1 MRDFMLGNEACV
13 RGAIAAGCKFYA
25 GYPITPSTEIAEA
38 MARELP
44 KAGGTF
50 IQMED
55 EIASISAC
63 IGASWAGVKAMS
75 ATSGPGFSLMQEGIG
90 YAAMTE
96 TPIVI
101 VNCMRGGPST
111 GQPTKP
117 AQGDVMQAKFGSH
130 GDYEIIALTPST
142 VQEMFDLTVESF
154 NLSEQYRVPVILL
167 ADGEIAH
174 MRETV
179 QIPDK
184 IRIVNRKL
192 AASGIIKEVWKPD
205 WDGIVPFPVF
215 GRGHRVYISGTTSD
229 IYGYPSTV
237 NPEVH
242 AATVQR
248 ICEKIRKNAD
258 KIWRYEVY
266 NEDADKIIFAYGL
279 PARTALSVAKSS
291 QNIGVFRPITLW
303 PFPDQPLEKIVEGK
317 EVYVLEMNYGKM
329 LKEVERVAYKAK
341 AKKIAFLPKLG
352 GAIHTIME
360 VRRFV
365 GVG

>member
-1 MRDFMLGNEACV
+1 MREFLLGNEACV
-13 RGAIAAGCKFYA
+13 RAAIAAGCKFYA

-63 IGASWAGVKAMS
+63 IGASWAGLKAMS

-90 YAAMTE
+90 YAVMTE
-96 TPIVI
+96 TPLVI

-117 AQGDVMQAKFGSH
+117 AQGDVMQAKYGSH
-130 GDYEIIALTPST
+130 GDYEIIALSPAS
-142 VQEMFDLTVESF
+142 VQEMFDLTIEAF
-154 NLSEQYRVPVILL
+154 NLSEQYRTPVILL

-174 MRETV
+174 MRE
-179 QIPDK
+179 P
-184 IRIVNRKL
+184 VNVREEIKLIQRKL
-192 AASGIIKEVWKPD
+192 AKPGIVKEVWKAEE
-205 WDGIVPFPVF
+205 DGIVPFPVF

-237 NPEVH
+237 KPEVH
-242 AATVQR
+242 EAVVRR
-248 ICEKIRKNAD
+248 ICDKIRKNASR
-258 KIWRYEVY
+258 IWKYEVY
-266 NEDADKIIFAYGL
+266 NADAKKILFAYGL
-279 PARTALSVAKSS
+279 PARAALAVAKKHG
-291 QNIGVFRPITLW
+291 NLGVFRPITLW
-303 PFPDQPLEKIVEGK
+303 PFPERPLGEVVKGK

-329 LKEVERVAYKAK
+329 VAEVERAAYKAG
-341 AKKIAFLPKLG
+341 AKNVEFLPKLG
-352 GAIHTIME
+352 GEIHSVEE
-360 VRRFV
+360 VEKFV
-365 GVG
+365 GVR

>member
-1 MRDFMLGNEACV
+1 MREFLLGNEACV
-13 RGAIAAGCKFYA
+13 RGAIHAGCRFYA

-63 IGASWAGVKAMS
+63 IGASWTGLKVMS

-117 AQGDVMQAKFGSH
+117 AQGDVIQAKHGSH
-130 GDYEIIALTPST
+130 GDYEIIALSPSS
-142 VQEMFDLTVESF
+142 VQEMLDLTVEAF
-154 NLSEQYRVPVILL
+154 NLAEQYRTPVILL

-174 MRETV
+174 MREPVTINEGMHIL
-179 QIPDK
+179 Q
-184 IRIVNRKL
+184 RKM
-192 AASGIIKEVWKPD
+192 AKPGIIKEVWKPED
-205 WDGIVPFPVF
+205 DGIVPFPVF

-229 IYGYPSTV
+229 IYGYPSTIK
-237 NPEVH
+237 PEVH
-242 AATVQR
+242 AAVVRR
-248 ICEKIRKNAD
+248 ICDKIRKNAQ
-258 KIWRYEVY
+258 KIWKYEVFKP
-266 NEDADKIIFAYGL
+266 EARKIIFAYGL
-279 PARTALSVAKSS
+279 PARTAFAVAKG
-291 QNIGVFRPITLW
+291 NTDVGVFRPITLW
-303 PFPDQPLEKIVEGK
+303 PFPDGPFADTVRGR

-329 LKEVERVAYKAK
+329 IAEVERVAYKAG
-341 AKKIAFLPKLG
+341 AKKVEFLPKLG
-352 GAIHTIME
+352 GEIHSIEE
-360 VRRFV
+360 VEKFV